1 MKNTIADT
9 QYVIKKTLTRL
20 FVFLY
25 SLAIIA
31 MNPIP
36 TRIDN
41 ISIIH
46 IITSILFFTNVMIIN
61 HPTKFNI

>member
-9 QYVIKKTLTRL
+9 QYVIKNTLTRL

-41 ISIIH
+41 ISSLTA
-46 IITSILFFTNVMIIN
+46 TSGNPAAYTAAQYASCSF
-61 HPTKFNI
+61 